1 MKIIIQTGLL
11 FFICWISQIIEGILP
26 FDFPASVIGMI
37 LVFALLLT
45 KWIKIEQ
52 IREFSDFILGNMAF
66 FFLPVGVS
74 IINYFDI
81 LRNWVVQLAVI
92 CAVSTVLTFAATAYS
107 MKLVLALMARRRQK
121 KDAGAQEGGRV

>member
-1 MKIIIQTGLL
+1 MKIIIQTGIL
-11 FFICWISQIIEGILP
+11 FLICWISQVIEGLLP

-37 LVFALLLT
+37 LVFVLLLT
-45 KWIKIEQ
+45 KFMKVEQ
-52 IREFSDFILGNMAF
+52 IRELSDFILGNMAF

-81 LRNWVVQLAVI
+81 LQNWLVQLLVI

-107 MKLVLALMARRRQK
+107 MKLVLALMARRAQK
-121 KDAGAQEGGRV
+121 KSIDAQEGGQR